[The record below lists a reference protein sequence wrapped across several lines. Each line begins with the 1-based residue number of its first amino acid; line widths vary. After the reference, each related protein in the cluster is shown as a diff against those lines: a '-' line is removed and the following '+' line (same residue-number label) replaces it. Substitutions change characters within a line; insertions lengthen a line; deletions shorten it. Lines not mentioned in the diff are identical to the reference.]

1 MPNLVRTLL
10 LLFAIALAASPA
22 GAQQKLDIIQIMGQF
37 VQANHA
43 ASKCLKPDRDTLSR
57 FLVNF
62 KIVTVRASEE
72 MQKRNP
78 GMSQQ
83 QVAEKFKSGSDAVAK
98 QIDGILGTN
107 DCSDPR
113 IQDLLKRFEIQANLK
128 LL

>member
-1 MPNLVRTLL
+1 MPNLVRTFFV
-10 LLFAIALAASPA
+10 LFAIALAASPA
-22 GAQQKLDIIQIMGQF
+22 SAQQKLDIIQIMGQF

-43 ASKCLKPDRDTLSR
+43 ASKCLKPDRDTLSH
-57 FLVNF
+57 FLANF

-78 GMSQQ
+78 GMSEQ

-98 QIDGILGTN
+98 QIEGVLGTN
-107 DCSDPR
+107 GCGDPR

-128 LL
+128 L